1 MRELLTCIG
10 RVDILQMSV
19 LPKLMYTFSL
29 VPIKPYRLLV
39 ELA

>member
-19 LPKLMYTFSL
+19 LPKLMSTFSL